1 AVGPAVPAPDCPP
14 YYLPRPRLLAQLD
27 AATHGPV
34 TLVSAPPGWGK
45 TVALSAWARA
55 RPATERLVWLGTD
68 PRPGTGDRGG
78 QEPFWHRL
86 LGATT
91 DRVTV
96 VVDGGDDLAD
106 QAVLTGLEQALRAA
120 GG

>member
-1 AVGPAVPAPDCPP
+1 MSPTPATGAVGPAVPAPACPP

-55 RPATERLVWLGTD
+55 RPATERLVWLGTG
-68 PRPGTGDRGG
+68 PPPGTGDRGG
-78 QEPFWHRL
+78 PGAL
-86 LGATT
+86 LPRG
-91 DRVTV
+91 
-96 VVDGGDDLAD
+96 
-106 QAVLTGLEQALRAA
+106 LRAA
-120 GG
+120 RRPGPVGVHGGA